1 MLALTSLAHRDPPAH
16 AAHVC
21 GPYPADLPKA
31 TKKVSCSCVRL
42 LATAESLTA
51 VTQTSGQHELH
62 TEIQTCQTGLLSL
75 TFLAQMASAQA
86 DSQWLEAKN
95 VREPF
100 GIFRSQDGSTKG
112 LQTQESSILLQSS
125 VSEAHNHWLHSSMV
139 QNQNLKPACT

>member
-86 DSQWLEAKN
+86 DSQWGSRLKSRRSFYNLE
-95 VREPF
+95 REVISKDNF
-100 GIFRSQDGSTKG
+100 NEEDKEKFFANLDDEVTERKLRQVWS
-112 LQTQESSILLQSS
+112 
-125 VSEAHNHWLHSSMV
+125 
-139 QNQNLKPACT
+139 NLKLSGS